1 MWFIVIYRR
10 KKNTRMPI
18 NFISSLCGLC
28 FIIMFGVKKKKNEME
43 TNKFKNKKQKV
54 GGWK

>member
-1 MWFIVIYRR
+1 
-10 KKNTRMPI
+10 MPI

-28 FIIMFGVKKKKNEME
+28 FIIMFGVKKKNEME

-54 GGWK
+54 GG

>member
-1 MWFIVIYRR
+1 MWFIVTYRR

-28 FIIMFGVKKKKNEME
+28 FIIKFGVKKKKNEME